1 MNTNK
6 ETQLAVNARFTFDK
20 VQHDQENELHLVVTL
35 TAPKKDWENKRPPIC
50 VFPVIDISGSMDG
63 DKLDYAK
70 KSAIKLVE
78 HLQDGDYAGL
88 AVFGSDV
95 ELISDPIEMN
105 NDNKNKLRQQIGD
118 LHTRGMTNFSGG
130 MLMGLEKLNAVD
142 LPKGVVLRVIML
154 TDGHANQG
162 VATDH
167 SGLTKLLTANLDR
180 TTVSCFGYGEGAN
193 QELLSD
199 LAKTGKGNYAFIQNP
214 DDAISAFAKELGGLL
229 STYAQN
235 LEATIVSSNGHEIV
249 EVLSDVDV
257 DGDEKK
263 AVIKFPEI
271 LSEEEVNLVLAVK
284 LSKQTK
290 ALPRALNA
298 FDIDVTYDFVT
309 ESGKV
314 EKKTESLKAKIKFV
328 KPGKEQKTATKEVD
342 EIVALAQT
350 LKAQVKAE
358 KFAEIGDYVA
368 AAAHMGNLSK
378 QFATRGHLGYAQ
390 FADKIGTQVHTHEAF
405 CSSDSYR
412 TSTKS
417 LGRRAKGTSSANKEA
432 TMDYVSLGLNTDTSA
447 QESLKR
453 SFSDEQA
460 IVTPGVIISPVI
472 TVPTDPH
479 RTPPVK
485 VPEPEVE
492 KKTITKSRS
501 KRW

>member
-1 MNTNK
+1 MKT
-6 ETQLAVNARFTFDK
+6 TTRFTFDK
-20 VQHDQENELHLVVTL
+20 VQHDQENEIHLVVTL
-35 TAPKKDWENKRPPIC
+35 NAPKKDWENKRPPIC
-50 VFPVIDISGSMDG
+50 VFPVIDISGSMSG

-95 ELISDPIEMN
+95 ELISAPIEMTAE
-105 NDNKNKLRQQIGD
+105 NKTQLRQRIGD

-130 MLMGLEKLNAVD
+130 MLTGLGQLNNVD

-167 SGLTKLLTANLDR
+167 NGLTKLLTANLDR
-180 TTVSCFGYGEGAN
+180 VTMSCFGYGEGAN

-235 LEATIVSSNGHEIV
+235 LEVTISSSNGHEIV

-263 AVIKFPEI
+263 AVVKLPEI
-271 LSEEEVNLVLAVK
+271 LSEEEIHLVLAVK

-290 ALPRALNA
+290 ALPRELNA
-298 FDIDVTYDFVT
+298 FNVDLTYDFVT

-314 EKKTESLKAKIKFV
+314 EKKSESLKAKIKFV
-328 KPGKEQKTATKEVD
+328 KPGKEQKKPTKEVD
-342 EIVALAQT
+342 EIVALSQT
-350 LKAQVKAE
+350 LKAQVEAE
-358 KFAEIGDYVA
+358 KMADAGQYGA
-368 AAAHMGNLSK
+368 AAAHMGMISDSF
-378 QFATRGHLGYAQ
+378 QTRGLVGNAAFAQ
-390 FADKIGTQVHTHEAF
+390 KIGQQVNSNVNY
-405 CSSDSYR
+405 CSSESYR

-417 LGRRAKGTSSANKEA
+417 LGRRARGTSGANREA
-432 TMDYVSLGLNTDTSA
+432 TMDYMSLGLDTDTSA
-447 QESLKR
+447 QEKLKS
-453 SFSDEQA
+453 SFADDGTQ
-460 IVTPGVIISPVI
+460 VVIPPVI
-472 TVPTDPH
+472 TTPGFIAP
-479 RTPPVK
+479 TPPK
-485 VPEPEVE
+485 DIAPPAPAPKPKVE
-492 KKTITKSRS
+492 KKKITKSRS